1 MNPSDFLLGER
12 VYHANF
18 NYCNV
23 VGFTKKRIRIQGSG
37 SVHTVHESS
46 LTKRANLASN
56 AAVLPPLNAPV
67 LPPLHAPVL
76 PPLNEEREDAALS
89 DDYMDQQQYNPKT
102 PWPQAPHAPPSPAAL
117 LFNFTK

>member
-67 LPPLHAPVL
+67 LPPL
-76 PPLNEEREDAALS
+76 NEEREDDAALS
-89 DDYMDQQQYNPKT
+89 DDYMDQQRYNPKT